1 MMLIKIKLT
10 LEFTNISDTP
20 QPWWIQT
27 DYLVRVIKCF
37 QKTRLWQGFCY
48 CYHLESDQTYQ
59 FDSIEALL
67 ELSNFWENEETYIL
81 SQSEASWDYILHLLL
96 NFEVVDS
103 YSLNSLGIALSIEE
117 NYLQQVQNI
126 ELEQLINLVIELYS
140 AFGDAVLL
148 GSAANIEVE
157 GITYPRVLPPRFLN
171 YYFSPCLV
179 NFFSRKF
186 LAKFDEWEDEKKEK
200 LLSLPMPP
208 GCKRIEKGDLVILQW
223 VDNLHDKEHISQ
235 RLGLQDE
242 WFVEAVNPELDS
254 NYNELGDKQATI
266 PPLSRDN
273 FVTFYSYMGNF
284 GFKAVVPEANH
295 QIEPETLTRLQ
306 RWLEAGQ
313 LPDGKPLNFICLIVP
328 SRTAAIRVQEQ
339 AKAAGIRSVFY
350 VDNDGILWRPYPYA
364 SLTESPDLQAAES
377 VESSYWFN
385 PGEPVVSPPD
395 TDTDDLDDEQ
405 WLAQWEAK
413 KREFVEEIFAYFQAE
428 FQQEIEKPEWF
439 TDLRPIRLTLP
450 QDTEVPMS
458 IHETLRS
465 SREKEEL
472 YEAWFYDIDI
482 YPERKKFVFYSSC
495 TEGMPDISEERVL
508 LMAEFASR
516 INCKIKFGNW
526 EVRHIEDVW
535 EYLYKTSI
543 DCVDCLLDRAL
554 IRNMVRN
561 NIKCAEKCLPLI
573 RAIIEEDVS
582 PAVAVSWFELPEE
595 PAQYVMSDEEK
606 ASDREIWQQLCHE
619 GLARRKWD
627 LREVEEPSGTIL
639 EMDYVGSEG
648 EFKCQLLVRNK
659 QREFICY
666 ALYPKAVPPSKLLA
680 LAELFILHNT
690 DIGNFELDWDSSQ
703 LRYRTSI
710 DFHGSQF
717 NPVLAIRQA
726 FICADLMDR
735 NLPLLRLVIEENMS
749 PAEAIAQIDNYT
761 DEDEEFDE
769 DDDDFE
775 EQESFDDN

>member
-1 MMLIKIKLT
+1 MIVTLTLT

-20 QPWWIQT
+20 QPWWVQT
-27 DYLVRVIKCF
+27 DYLVRVINCF
-37 QKTRLWQGFCY
+37 KKARLWHGFRY
-48 CYHLESDQTYQ
+48 CYNLLADQTHE

-67 ELSNFWENEETYIL
+67 KSSKAWQNEESYIL
-81 SQSEASWDYILHLLL
+81 TQSEASQDYRLHLLL
-96 NFEVVDS
+96 NLEVADS
-103 YSLNSLGIALSIEE
+103 YSLNSLRIALSIQE
-117 NYLQQVQNI
+117 NYLQRVQNI
-126 ELEQLINLVIELYS
+126 ELEQLINLVSELYS

-148 GSAANIEVE
+148 TPPANIEVE
-157 GITYPRVLPPRFLN
+157 EITYPRVLPPRSLN

-223 VDNLHDKEHISQ
+223 VDNLHDKERISQ

-254 NYNELGDKQATI
+254 NYNELGDKRATI
-266 PPLSRDN
+266 PPLSPDN
-273 FVTFYSYMGNF
+273 FITFYSYWGNF
-284 GFKAVVPEANH
+284 GFKAVVPEENY
-295 QIEPETLTRLQ
+295 QIEPETLARLQ
-306 RWLEAGQ
+306 QWLAAGQ
-313 LPDGKPLNFICLIVP
+313 LPDGKTLTSISLIVP
-328 SRTAAIRVQEQ
+328 SRTAAIRVREQ
-339 AKAAGIRSVFY
+339 ALSAGMDSIYY
-350 VDNDGILWRPYPYA
+350 VDNNGILWRPYPYA

-405 WLAQWEAK
+405 WLAQWKAE

-428 FQQEIEKPEWF
+428 FQQEIENPEWL
-439 TDLRPIRLTLP
+439 TDLDPICLTLP

-482 YPERKKFVFYSSC
+482 YPDRKSFTFYSSC
-495 TEGMPDISEERVL
+495 TEGVPDISEERVL

-516 INCKIKFGNW
+516 INWKIKFGNW
-526 EVRHIEDVW
+526 EVRHIEDIW

-543 DCVDCLLDRAL
+543 DCVDCSLDRAL

-595 PAQYVMSDEEK
+595 PARHTMSDEEK
-606 ASDREIWQQLCHE
+606 ASDREIWQQLRDE

-627 LREVEEPSGTIL
+627 LREVEELSGTIL

-659 QREFICY
+659 RREFICY

-726 FICADLMDR
+726 FICADFMNQ
-735 NLPLLRLVIEENMS
+735 NLPVLGLVIEEDVP
-749 PAEAIAQIDNYT
+749 PADAIAQIDNYT

-769 DDDDFE
+769 D
-775 EQESFDDN
+775 